1 MTLVCNATK
10 LNEIAND
17 RTEDIKLIDFL
28 EGLTKP
34 LEGSWS
40 EEDIEYEMYL
50 ESLDR
55 DYRSNNMNYI

>member
-1 MTLVCNATK
+1 MTLVCNAVK

-28 EGLTKP
+28 EGLTEP
-34 LEGSWS
+34 LEGKYTL
-40 EEDIEYEMYL
+40 EDIEYEMYL

-55 DYRSNNMNYI
+55 DYRDNKVDYI

>member
-1 MTLVCNATK
+1 MTLVCNAVK

-28 EGLTKP
+28 KGLQEP

>member
-1 MTLVCNATK
+1 MTLVCNAVK

-28 EGLTKP
+28 KGLTEP
-34 LEGSWS
+34 LEGNWS

>member
-1 MTLVCNATK
+1 MTLLCNAAT
-10 LNEIAND
+10 LNGIASD

-28 EGLTKP
+28 ESLTEP

-50 ESLDR
+50 AELDR

>member
-10 LNEIAND
+10 LNEIASD

-28 EGLTKP
+28 KGLQEP
-34 LEGSWS
+34 LEGNWS

-55 DYRSNNMNYI
+55 DYRDNKVDYI

>member
-1 MTLVCNATK
+1 MTLVCNAVK

-28 EGLTKP
+28 ESLTEP

>member
-1 MTLVCNATK
+1 MTLVCNAVK

-28 EGLTKP
+28 KGLTEP
-34 LEGSWS
+34 LEGKYTL
-40 EEDIEYEMYL
+40 EDIEHEEYL
-50 ESLDR
+50 AELDR

>member
-1 MTLVCNATK
+1 MTLVCNAVK

-28 EGLTKP
+28 EGLTEL
-34 LEGSWS
+34 LEGKYTL
-40 EEDIEYEMYL
+40 EDIEYEMYL

-55 DYRSNNMNYI
+55 DYRDNKVDYI

>member
-1 MTLVCNATK
+1 MTLLCNVAT
-10 LNEIAND
+10 LNGIASD

-28 EGLTKP
+28 KGLQEP

>member
-1 MTLVCNATK
+1 MTLLCNITT
-10 LNEIAND
+10 LNEI
-17 RTEDIKLIDFL
+17 TIDNPNMTVKAFL
-28 EGLTKP
+28 EGLAES

-50 ESLDR
+50 AELDR

>member
-1 MTLVCNATK
+1 MTLLCNIAT
-10 LNEIAND
+10 LQGIAND

-28 EGLTKP
+28 KGLQEP

-55 DYRSNNMNYI
+55 DYRSNRVDYI

>member
-1 MTLVCNATK
+1 MTLLCNIAT
-10 LNEIAND
+10 LQGIASD

-28 EGLTKP
+28 KGLQEP

-55 DYRSNNMNYI
+55 DYRSNRIDYI